1 MKNELDDPELERLAY
16 VSGDTQT
23 AGLFTRLVDMQ
34 IEVDALTCEVEDL
47 RAHIAHLE
55 HNGPC

>member
-23 AGLFTRLVDMQ
+23 AGLFARLVDMQ
-34 IEVDALTCEVEDL
+34 IEVYALTCEVEDL
-47 RAHIAHLE
+47 KAYIAHLE

>member
-1 MKNELDDPELERLAY
+1 MNELHDPELERLAY
-16 VSGDTQT
+16 ISGDIQI
-23 AGLFTRLVDMQ
+23 AGLFARLVDMQ